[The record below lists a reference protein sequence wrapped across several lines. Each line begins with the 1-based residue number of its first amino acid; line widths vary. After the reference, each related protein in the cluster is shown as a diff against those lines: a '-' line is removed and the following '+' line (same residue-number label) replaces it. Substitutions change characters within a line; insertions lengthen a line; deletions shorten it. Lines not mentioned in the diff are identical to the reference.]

1 MKKKIILTGGGTAGH
16 VIPNIAIMSKLK
28 DEGYDIVYIG
38 SKDGIEEKLIKNE
51 NIKYYGISTGK
62 LRRYF
67 DLNNFKDPFK
77 VIKGVFEASNILK
90 YEKPNV
96 IFSKGG
102 FVSIPVILAAFRHK
116 IPVISHE
123 SDITPGLANK
133 ISMPFIKKICI
144 TFPETKNF
152 INNNK
157 LELTG
162 TPIRRELFLGSEAE
176 ARRIC
181 KFNNNKPVILIMGG
195 SQGSVFINSI
205 IRKNI
210 KKLIRDFN
218 LIHICGKDNVDKSL
232 ENIDGY
238 KQYGYV
244 TIEQPHLL
252 KLSDI
257 IISRAGSNTIYEIIA
272 LKKPNILI
280 PLSMKA
286 SRGDQILNAKSFK
299 ERGFSEYIEEENL
312 TGFEILYDKIN
323 EVYKNREMYIKNMHI
338 DSEDPVK
345 NIVNIIIKYS
355 K

>member
-16 VIPNIAIMSKLK
+16 VIPNIAIISKLK

-38 SKDGIEEKLIKNE
+38 SKDGIEKRLIENE

-77 VIKGVFEASNILK
+77 VIKGVFEASYILK
-90 YEKPNV
+90 HERPNV

-116 IPVISHE
+116 VPVISHE

-176 ARRIC
+176 GRRIC

-205 IRKNI
+205 IRDNI
-210 KKLIRDFN
+210 KKLVMNFN
-218 LIHICGKDNVDKSL
+218 LIHICGKYNIDKSL

-238 KQYGYV
+238 KQYEYV
-244 TIEQPHLL
+244 TIEQPHLF

-299 ERGFSEYIEEENL
+299 KRGFSEFIEEENL
-312 TGFEILYDKIN
+312 TRFEVLYDKIN

-338 DSEDPVK
+338 DSGDPIK
-345 NIVNIIIKYS
+345 NIVNVIIK
-355 K
+355 